1 MTPQAAGAFGEK
13 AVEAELLR
21 RNWIPANV
29 NATVKNAAKFDIYAV
44 KGNRSAQ
51 IQVKTCRPNM
61 TAFLCSGF
69 HPGEPITTK
78 GVGATDFTIVV
89 RMGNQRQDDQFY
101 VVPTP
106 VALKEI
112 EKRRRAQK
120 GGKDIGMYRLSFAP
134 PQGRPRGSG
143 EGYRKKM
150 GKIPRPLG
158 YARQM
163 TGPQFARFRRVG
175 DGGIKRYYT
184 DYR

>member
-1 MTPQAAGAFGEK
+1 MTTHATETITPQAAGAFGEK

-29 NATVKNAAKFDIYAV
+29 NATVKNVAKFDIYAV
-44 KGNRSAQ
+44 KANRSVQ

-61 TAFLCSGF
+61 TAFLYSGF

-78 GVGATDFTIVV
+78 DVGGADFTIVV

-112 EKRRRAQK
+112 GKRQRAHSEKYEK
-120 GGKDIGMYRLSFAP
+120 GVKDIGMYRLSFAP
-134 PQGRPRGSG
+134 RKDGQEEAGRDI
-143 EGYRKKM
+143 ERKW
-150 GKIPRPLG
+150 GKYLG
-158 YARQM
+158 RWD
-163 TGPQFARFRRVG
+163 TLDGPNVSP
-175 DGGIKRYYT
+175 
-184 DYR
+184 